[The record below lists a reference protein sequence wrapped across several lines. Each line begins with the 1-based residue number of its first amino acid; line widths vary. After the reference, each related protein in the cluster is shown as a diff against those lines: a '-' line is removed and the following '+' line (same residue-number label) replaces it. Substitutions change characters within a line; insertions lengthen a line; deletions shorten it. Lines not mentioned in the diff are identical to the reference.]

1 MIQNFMKYILTISLL
16 TFFISSALIQQKPKV
31 ARSGTSRIIKTK
43 KQAIGNQS
51 LADSGKI
58 IYETYCLA
66 CHQEDGNGVPGM
78 NPPLSKTDW
87 VLGDSTRL
95 INVILKGLKDAEVN
109 GETYSNEM
117 PSHDFLTDKQIA
129 EVLTFVRKS
138 FGNNAS
144 AISVEDVKKQRGK

>member
-1 MIQNFMKYILTISLL
+1 MKYIITISLL
-16 TFFISSALIQQKPKV
+16 TFFISSAMIQQKPKV
-31 ARSGTSRIIKTK
+31 ARSGTSRIVKTNL
-43 KQAIGNQS
+43 QAIDNQL

-95 INVILKGLKDAEVN
+95 INVILKGLKDAEIN

-117 PSHDFLTDKQIA
+117 PSHDFLTDKQIS

-138 FGNNAS
+138 FGNNAGT
-144 AISVEDVKKQRGK
+144 ISVEEVKKQRGK

>member
-1 MIQNFMKYILTISLL
+1 M
-16 TFFISSALIQQKPKV
+16 IQQKPKV
-31 ARSGTSRIIKTK
+31 ARSGTSRTVKINKQTIK
-43 KQAIGNQS
+43 NQS

-58 IYETYCLA
+58 IYDTYCLA

-95 INVILKGLKDAEVN
+95 INVILKGLKDAEIN

-117 PSHDFLTDKQIA
+117 PSHDFLTDKQIS

-138 FGNNAS
+138 FGNNAG
-144 AISVEDVKKQRGK
+144 AISVEEVKKQRGK

>member
-1 MIQNFMKYILTISLL
+1 MKYIITISLL
-16 TFFISSALIQQKPKV
+16 TFFISSAMIQQKPKQV
-31 ARSGTSRIIKTK
+31 KLKYSKSVKIK
-43 KQAIGNQS
+43 KQSIDNQS

-95 INVILKGLKDAEVN
+95 INVILKGLKDAEIN

-117 PSHDFLTDKQIA
+117 PSHDFLTDKQIS

-138 FGNNAS
+138 FGNNAG
-144 AISVEDVKKQRGK
+144 AISVEEVKKQRSKK

>member
-1 MIQNFMKYILTISLL
+1 M
-16 TFFISSALIQQKPKV
+16 IQQKPKQ
-31 ARSGTSRIIKTK
+31 AKLKHSKIAKSK

-95 INVILKGLKDAEVN
+95 INVILKGLKDAEIN

-117 PSHDFLTDKQIA
+117 PSHDFLTDKQIS

-138 FGNNAS
+138 FGNNAG
-144 AISVEDVKKQRGK
+144 AISVEEVKKQRGK